1 MGNIT
6 KEQYE
11 INLEITY
18 QFIKE
23 YIKKY
28 GYAPVYREIADNTGR
43 SLDTIFNHLR
53 ILKERNK
60 IDFID
65 GKART
70 IKIK

>member
-53 ILKERNK
+53 KLREEKR
-60 IDFID
+60 IDFVD
-65 GKART
+65 TRSRT
-70 IKIK
+70 IRIK

>member
-1 MGNIT
+1 MGKIT

-18 QFIKE
+18 L

-28 GYAPVYREIADNTGR
+28 IEKNGYAPVYREIADDTGR
-43 SLDTIFNHLR
+43 SLDTVYNHLR
-53 ILKERNK
+53 ILRDENK
-60 IDFID
+60 IEFID